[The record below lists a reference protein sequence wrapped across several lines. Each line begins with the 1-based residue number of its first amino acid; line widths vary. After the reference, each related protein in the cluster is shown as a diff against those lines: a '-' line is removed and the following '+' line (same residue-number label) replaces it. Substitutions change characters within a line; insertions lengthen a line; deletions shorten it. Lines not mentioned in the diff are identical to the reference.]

1 MEKLTIHIAYFY
13 IQERMKYVN
22 KIINETNLYELAAD
36 IFIHTNN
43 NHLKEF
49 HFNEYTNGHI
59 QVVYHD
65 LSNCH
70 PFFLTWKCRELMQL
84 QKNDY
89 DYFMYIEDD
98 VLIPYNAIKYWL
110 KHHPKLEKLN
120 YNLGFLRIE
129 IDSEQV
135 EYMTDIP
142 IHNKFSKTID
152 IDGQLFIENNINPY
166 CAFWIYNK
174 DTFHKFTNSP
184 LYHYENMH
192 EFENTPYQMI
202 REKAAIGLNGL
213 LTKYYSKTL
222 IPLKYLKLD
231 PDCRVYH
238 LPNNYVGQNAM
249 FATIPFDN
257 AIESLSIYSIN
268 VFSI

>member
-1 MEKLTIHIAYFY
+1 MSKLTIHIAYFY

-22 KIINETNLYELAAD
+22 EIINETNRYEITAD

-43 NHLKEF
+43 NQLREF
-49 HFNEYTNGHI
+49 HFNEYINGQI
-59 QVVYHD
+59 QIVHHD

-70 PFFLTWKCRELMQL
+70 PFFLTWTCRELMHS
-84 QKNDY
+84 QKNYY

-98 VLIPYNAIKYWL
+98 ILIPFNVIKYWL
-110 KHHPKLEKLN
+110 RHHPKLEKLN
-120 YNLGFLRIE
+120 YNLGFIRIE
-129 IDSEQV
+129 IDSEQI

-142 IHNKFSKTID
+142 IYNKFSKTIE
-152 IDGQLFIENNINPY
+152 IDGQIFIENDINPY

-184 LYHYENMH
+184 LYQYENMH
-192 EFENTPYQMI
+192 EFGTNNTHMI

-213 LTKYYSKTL
+213 STKYYSKTL
-222 IPLKYLKLD
+222 IPLKNRKLD

-238 LPNNYVGQNAM
+238 LPNNYVGKNAM

-257 AIESLSIYSIN
+257 AIEQLSIYSRNLI
-268 VFSI
+268 SI